1 MTSDVDAETQHPADP
16 RNTFFD
22 GTLYVSNNG
31 DAYNTVLI
39 NAQRPW
45 SEATSSYD
53 AAPDNQTPSD
63 TDNVYC
69 VMATVVNERTN
80 VRLSVPLVNAIAGT
94 VPDDGH
100 TDNNGRDD
108 DTDPDDLLDSYS
120 KFQNFFEVVPNDAK
134 SVNDK
139 QKCDDFAIAAVEADD
154 TVTPVSAVAAAQVAA
169 DDVNQSDSPRSSRF
183 RRGAGT
189 R

>member
-1 MTSDVDAETQHPADP
+1 MFDREARTGTDGALSPTFKAGAPAYLLDDLVTSDVDAETQHPADP

-53 AAPDNQTPSD
+53 VAPDNQTPSD

-94 VPDDGH
+94 VPDDGSPP
-100 TDNNGRDD
+100 DGRDTD
-108 DTDPDDLLDSYS
+108 D
-120 KFQNFFEVVPNDAK
+120 
-134 SVNDK
+134 
-139 QKCDDFAIAAVEADD
+139 
-154 TVTPVSAVAAAQVAA
+154 
-169 DDVNQSDSPRSSRF
+169 
-183 RRGAGT
+183 
-189 R
+189 